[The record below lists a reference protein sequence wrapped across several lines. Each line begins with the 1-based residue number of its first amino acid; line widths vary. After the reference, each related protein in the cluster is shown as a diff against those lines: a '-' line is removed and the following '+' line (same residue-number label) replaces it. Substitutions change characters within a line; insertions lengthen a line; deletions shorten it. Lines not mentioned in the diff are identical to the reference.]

1 MNTQHHKEVLM
12 QERDRILQELVT
24 IGHINP
30 GNELDWQPSRTDI
43 DREKSDPIDTADNL
57 EEYNENS
64 AIINELEVRFNNIN
78 AALSRI
84 DTNNFGVCNECN
96 QPIEED
102 RLGANPAATTCKTH
116 MS

>member
-1 MNTQHHKEVLM
+1 MNTELYKEILTK
-12 QERDRILQELVT
+12 ERNRILEELVT

-30 GNELDWQPSRTDI
+30 DNKLDWQPSRTDI

-57 EEYNENS
+57 EEFSENN
-64 AIINELEVRFNNIN
+64 AVINELEVRINNIN

-84 DTNNFGVCNECN
+84 DTNSYGICKDCN
-96 QPIEED
+96 QTIEDD
-102 RLGANPAATTCKTH
+102 RLEANRAATTCKTH